1 MIAVTNGMPSAVE
14 VASSWLVIWKQPSPS
29 IAITR
34 RSGRPAFAP
43 SAAGTANPI
52 VPSPPE
58 FTQVRGSVNR
68 QNCDAH
74 IWCWPTPATTIASP
88 FVCSYRR
95 SMQNCGLS
103 GPSAGWS

>member
-1 MIAVTNGMPSAVE
+1 MIAVTNGMLLGRRGRELLA
-14 VASSWLVIWKQPSPS
+14 VIWKHPSPS

-34 RSGRPAFAP
+34 RSGRPAAAP

-58 FTQVRGSVNR
+58 FIHVRGSVNR

-88 FVCSYRR
+88 FVCS
-95 SMQNCGLS
+95 
-103 GPSAGWS
+103 